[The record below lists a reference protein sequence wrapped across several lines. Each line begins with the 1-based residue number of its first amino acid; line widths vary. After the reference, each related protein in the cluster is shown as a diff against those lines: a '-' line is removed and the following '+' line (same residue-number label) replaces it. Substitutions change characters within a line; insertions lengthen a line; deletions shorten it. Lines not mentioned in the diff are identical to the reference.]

1 MTSHATSR
9 VLVTIV
15 GEMNFIKKRK
25 KKEKQK
31 KKKKK
36 KEKRVALILF

>member
-25 KKEKQK
+25 KKK
-31 KKKKK
+31 KKRRRRRKKR
-36 KEKRVALILF
+36 ESR